1 VIDKTA
7 FINGTANKM
16 IYETFWERNESR
28 FEAKIDGV
36 PNKNDKFGTKYD
48 RAWLEILSNHSEK
61 NIKMTE

>member
-1 VIDKTA
+1 
-7 FINGTANKM
+7 M
-16 IYETFWERNESR
+16 
-28 FEAKIDGV
+28 IDGV